1 MKRGKTMST
10 NNNDLQR
17 GLKNRHIQM
26 IALGGAIGTGLFYG
40 SAQTIQLVGPGI
52 TLSYLI
58 GGIVIFLIMRM
69 LGEMSVD
76 EPVSGSFSHYAYKYW
91 GEFPGFLSGWNYW
104 FNYVIV
110 SMAELTA
117 VGIYINYWWPD
128 IPHWISALVFL
139 VVITLINLV
148 NVKLYGEFEF
158 WFAIVKVAAIIGMII
173 LGALMIFT
181 GVGGPATGFSN
192 LWMHGGFMPNG
203 TWGLLLSLVIVMF
216 SFGGIELIGITA
228 GEADN
233 PKKSIPQAINQVM
246 WRILIFYI
254 GALTVMMIIYPWN
267 QVGVDGSPFVQI
279 FSKMGIPAAA
289 TILNIV
295 VLTAALSVY
304 NSGIYSNARMLYS
317 LAQQGNAPKC
327 FTKLSKNGI
336 PVAGVLV
343 SSSLTL
349 VVVILNYLMPGK
361 VFMYLISIAVGAA
374 VISWVMI
381 AITNLKFRKSKGEAA
396 AQLTFKTP
404 WHPYTNYFCLAFLIM
419 IIVLMTQIDGMKMA
433 IYILPAWILV
443 LWGAFK
449 IKKSATEK
457 EEIVIEPIK

>member
-1 MKRGKTMST
+1 MKKGAERMST
-10 NNNDLQR
+10 QNQEMQR

-58 GGIVIFLIMRM
+58 GGTVIFLIMRM

-91 GEFPGFLSGWNYW
+91 GEFSGFLAGWNYW
-104 FNYVIV
+104 FNYIIV

-128 IPHWISALVFL
+128 IPHWASALVFL
-139 VVITLINLV
+139 VIITLINLV

-158 WFAIVKVAAIIGMII
+158 WFAIVKVVAIIGMIL
-173 LGALMIFT
+173 LGTAMIFT
-181 GVGGPATGFSN
+181 GIGGPATGFSN
-192 LWMHGGFMPNG
+192 LWVHGGFMPNG
-203 TWGLLLSLVIVMF
+203 LWGLMLSLVIVMF

-228 GEADN
+228 GEAEN
-233 PKKSIPQAINQVM
+233 PEKSIPQAINQVM
-246 WRILIFYI
+246 WRILIFYV

-317 LAQQGNAPKC
+317 LAQQGSAPKY
-327 FTKLSKNGI
+327 FTTLSKNGI

-343 SSSLTL
+343 SSGLTL
-349 VVVILNYLMPGK
+349 IVVIMNYLMPGK

-374 VISWVMI
+374 VISWFMI
-381 AITNLKFRKSKGEAA
+381 VVTNLKFRKIKGASVD
-396 AQLTFKTP
+396 QLKFKTP
-404 WHPYTNYFCLAFLIM
+404 WHPYTNYLCLAFLGM
-419 IIVLMTQIDGMKMA
+419 IVLLMTQIDGMKMA
-433 IYILPAWILV
+433 IYILPAWIIIM
-443 LWGAFK
+443 WIAFK
-449 IKKSATEK
+449 FKKSQDK
-457 EEIVIEPIK
+457 EEIKAVSIK